1 MGWVVLLPTA
11 AVWFVVSKRVR
22 LRRGAAAVSV
32 AVMLLAAIAGCGF
45 AYTFAGR
52 WFAEL
57 VAWVGRILA
66 NITGEGGIAGGIAVG
81 FTLLLALTAVA
92 DIACDRRA
100 DRAAQV
106 SAFLMPVAL
115 MLVVGGS
122 LGDSG
127 GAAVESVT
135 SQVSAFFTQIG
146 GA

>member
-11 AVWFVVSKRVR
+11 AVWFVVSKGGR

-57 VAWVGRILA
+57 VAWIGRILA
-66 NITGEGGIAGGIAVG
+66 NITGEAGIASGIAVAL
-81 FTLLLALTAVA
+81 TLLLMLTAVA

-115 MLVVGGS
+115 ALVAGGS
-122 LGDSG
+122 LGASG
-127 GAAVESVT
+127 GTAVESVT
-135 SQVSAFFTQIG
+135 SQVSAFMSQIG